1 MTPRGNR
8 TRAYC
13 TILST
18 NYLPKALALAESL
31 RRHEDGAVLRILF
44 IDVAE
49 DDQLPD
55 LPGVVCLSTASLGL
69 SRRSVRELAMSYDL
83 VEFATA
89 VKPLLL
95 QRLLEDADQ
104 AVYLDPDT
112 YLTAPMVELPGA
124 LGASAGGI
132 LLTPHFLGPP
142 PPGADHSDGHLLLVG
157 VNNLGFCAV
166 DRRSLPALD
175 WWWSHLSTEC
185 LYDPLAGLFVDQKWM
200 DIGSSHFQ
208 AASFRHA
215 GYNVSVA
222 NLWERPLA
230 LDADGYRIAS
240 TGERLRLFHFHAFDS
255 SAPEKLSLR
264 ALGLLR
270 TPGAGRQRAAAAV
283 QGVRGVSCPRSRKR
297 CRRHRRTLTPGTR
310 RGRMISRQLRRAYGR
325 ERQTQRRPA
334 AVALRAAGR
343 GGLRAL
349 ASAGV
354 VASPSA
360 AGFCTRGAKCARIV
374 LPEEYDRVK
383 KRFPRLAGSLQG
395 PLRRWDGQLG
405 LNRTPTTA
413 SASRRRTR
421 RCPRSPR
428 RYPGPGGSRA
438 RPGRPATGGSR
449 SRR

>member
-1 MTPRGNR
+1 VTR
-8 TRAYC
+8 TYC

-31 RRHEDGAVLRILF
+31 RRHEDGAILRILF
-44 IDVAE
+44 IDVAADE
-49 DDQLPD
+49 DLPE
-55 LPGVVCLSTASLGL
+55 LPGVACLSTASLGL

-95 QRLLEDADQ
+95 QRLLQDADQ

-112 YLTAPMVELPGA
+112 YLTAPMEELPGA
-124 LGASAGGI
+124 LEASPQGI

-142 PPGADHSDGHLLLVG
+142 PPGTDHSDGHLLLVG

-166 DRRSLPALD
+166 DRRAAPALD

-230 LDADGYRIAS
+230 LDGDGYRIAS

-255 SAPEKLSLR
+255 SAPEKVSIR
-264 ALGLLR
+264 ALDSYAHLVQDDSVLL
-270 TPGAGRQRAAAAV
+270 QLCKEYAV
-283 QGVRGVSCPRSRKR
+283 VLSSYEEVLPPAPPYPYARDTRSRF
-297 CRRHRRTLTPGTR
+297 
-310 RGRMISRQLRRAYGR
+310 ISRQLRRAYGR
-325 ERQTQRRPA
+325 ERQTSAVPLPSPFEPSE
-334 AVALRAAGR
+334 AVAFERWRRRAARLAIGR
-343 GGLRAL
+343 GLL
-349 ASAGV
+349 HE
-354 VASPSA
+354 
-360 AGFCTRGAKCARIV
+360 GAKCVRIV
-374 LPEEYDRVK
+374 LPEEYDRIK
-383 KRFPRLAGSLQG
+383 QRFPGLAGKLQD
-395 PLRRWDGQLG
+395 RF
-405 LNRTPTTA
+405 
-413 SASRRRTR
+413 
-421 RCPRSPR
+421 
-428 RYPGPGGSRA
+428 GG
-438 RPGRPATGGSR
+438 GTGSWG
-449 SRR
+449 

>member
-1 MTPRGNR
+1 M
-8 TRAYC
+8 YC

-31 RRHEDGAVLRILF
+31 RRHEDGAILRILF

-49 DDQLPD
+49 DEGLPEP
-55 LPGVVCLSTASLGL
+55 PGVACLSTASLGL

-83 VEFATA
+83 VELATA

-95 QRLLEDADQ
+95 QRLLEDAEQ
-104 AVYLDPDT
+104 VVYLDPDT
-112 YLTAPMVELPGA
+112 YVTAPMAELPGA
-124 LGASAGGI
+124 LAASAQGI

-142 PPGADHSDGHLLLVG
+142 PAGADHSDGHLLLVG

-166 DRRSLPALD
+166 DRRALRALE

-222 NLWERPLA
+222 NLWERPLS

-264 ALGLLR
+264 ALDSYAHLVQDDSVVL
-270 TPGAGRQRAAAAV
+270 QLCKEYAAV
-283 QGVRGVSCPRSRKR
+283 LSAYEESLPPAPPYPYAQDS
-297 CRRHRRTLTPGTR
+297 
-310 RGRMISRQLRRAYGR
+310 RGRPISRQLRRAYGR
-325 ERQTQRRPA
+325 ERTASTAPLPSPFEPSDAAAYERWRRRNA
-334 AVALRAAGR
+334 RVAIGR
-343 GGLRAL
+343 GLL
-349 ASAGV
+349 QE
-354 VASPSA
+354 
-360 AGFCTRGAKCARIV
+360 GAKCVRIV

-383 KRFPRLAGSLQG
+383 KRFPRLAGKLQE
-395 PLRRWDGQLG
+395 RF
-405 LNRTPTTA
+405 A
-413 SASRRRTR
+413 
-421 RCPRSPR
+421 
-428 RYPGPGGSRA
+428 GG
-438 RPGRPATGGSR
+438 TGSWG
-449 SRR
+449 

>member
-1 MTPRGNR
+1 VTR
-8 TRAYC
+8 TYC

-31 RRHEDGAVLRILF
+31 RRHEDGAILRILF

-49 DDQLPD
+49 HDD
-55 LPGVVCLSTASLGL
+55 LPSADGVECLSTASLGL
-69 SRRSVRELAMSYDL
+69 SRRRVREIAMSYDL

-95 QRLLEDADQ
+95 QKLLEDAEQ

-112 YLTAPMVELPGA
+112 YLTAPMMELAGA
-124 LGASAGGI
+124 LEASAQGI

-142 PPGADHSDGHLLLVG
+142 PASGADHTDGHLLLVG

-166 DRRSLPALD
+166 DRRSRPALD

-230 LDADGYRIAS
+230 LDGGGYRIAS

-264 ALGLLR
+264 AQDSYAHLVEDDSVLL
-270 TPGAGRQRAAAAV
+270 QLCKEYAAV
-283 QGVRGVSCPRSRKR
+283 LSSFEESLPPAPPYPYAHDS
-297 CRRHRRTLTPGTR
+297 
-310 RGRMISRQLRRAYGR
+310 RGRAISRQLRRAYGR
-325 ERQTQRRPA
+325 DRQRSAVPLPSPFDPSDAAAYERWRRKA
-334 AVALRAAGR
+334 WLSIGR
-343 GGLRAL
+343 GLL
-349 ASAGV
+349 QE
-354 VASPSA
+354 
-360 AGFCTRGAKCARIV
+360 GAKCARIV
-374 LPEEYDRVK
+374 LPEEYEWVK
-383 KRFPRLAGSLQG
+383 KRFPLLAGKLNDRFASG
-395 PLRRWDGQLG
+395 DGSWG
-405 LNRTPTTA
+405 
-413 SASRRRTR
+413 
-421 RCPRSPR
+421 
-428 RYPGPGGSRA
+428 
-438 RPGRPATGGSR
+438 
-449 SRR
+449 

>member
-1 MTPRGNR
+1 MTPRGNG

-44 IDVAE
+44 IDLAE

-83 VEFATA
+83 VELATA

-166 DRRSLPALD
+166 DRRSLPALE
-175 WWWSHLSTEC
+175 WWWSRLSTEC

-255 SAPEKLSLR
+255 RAPEKLSLR
-264 ALGLLR
+264 ALDSYAHLVQDDSVLLQLCKEY
-270 TPGAGRQRAAAAV
+270 AGVLSSFEEVLAPAPPYPYARD
-283 QGVRGVSCPRSRKR
+283 S
-297 CRRHRRTLTPGTR
+297 
-310 RGRMISRQLRRAYGR
+310 RGRLISRQLRRAYGR
-325 ERQTQRRPA
+325 ERQTSALPLPSPFDAADAAAYERWRR
-334 AVALRAAGR
+334 RAGR
-343 GGLRAL
+343 LAIGRGLL
-349 ASAGV
+349 HES
-354 VASPSA
+354 
-360 AGFCTRGAKCARIV
+360 AKCARIV

-383 KRFPRLAGSLQG
+383 KRFPRLAGSLQD
-395 PLRRWDGQLG
+395 RF
-405 LNRTPTTA
+405 A
-413 SASRRRTR
+413 
-421 RCPRSPR
+421 
-428 RYPGPGGSRA
+428 GG
-438 RPGRPATGGSR
+438 TGSWG
-449 SRR
+449 